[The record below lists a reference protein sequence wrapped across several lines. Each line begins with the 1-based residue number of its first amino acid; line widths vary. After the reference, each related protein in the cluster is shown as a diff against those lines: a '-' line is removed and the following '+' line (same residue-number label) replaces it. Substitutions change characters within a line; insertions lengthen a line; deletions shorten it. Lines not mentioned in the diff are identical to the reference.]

1 MYPILY
7 ILKYY
12 NQSDS
17 KGSYSVMSYSLLS
30 SMNKQMELISIW
42 KTSQHNKDL
51 NLNVI
56 LYKVHKH
63 WSPKEYILF
72 SSGIKLTSNYL

>member
-1 MYPILY
+1 
-7 ILKYY
+7 
-12 NQSDS
+12 
-17 KGSYSVMSYSLLS
+17 
-30 SMNKQMELISIW
+30 MNKQMELISIW

-72 SSGIKLTSNYL
+72 SSGIQVIIYNNNTNYKVV